1 MYRSRL
7 STIERKRNN
16 RTAFLLILSTITI
29 LVILG
34 FSGIPLLSKLAV
46 FSEKFRTGGNATN
59 EDFIAPP
66 PPILNAP
73 FQATN
78 SAEFT
83 LRGTAEPTSL
93 VYLSQNSIDPISTT
107 TSSDGTFEFPL
118 LNLRDGDNTFVA
130 VAVDKAN
137 NKSRNS
143 ASISIFFS
151 KAPPKLEIESP
162 KNDQHFYG
170 SNARVEIR
178 GKTDPTARVTVNDR
192 LMIVNQN
199 GDFSTMYTPNPN
211 DNKLTFVATDQAG
224 NQTKKEVPIFYSP

>member
-1 MYRSRL
+1 M
-7 STIERKRNN
+7 
-16 RTAFLLILSTITI
+16 
-29 LVILG
+29 LG
-34 FSGIPLLSKLAV
+34 FSGISLLSKLAV
-46 FSEKFRTGGNATN
+46 FSEKFRTGGDATN
-59 EDFIAPP
+59 DDLIAPP

-83 LRGTAEPTSL
+83 LRGTAEPSSR
-93 VYLSQNSIDPISTT
+93 VYMSQNSIDPVNTT
-107 TSSDGTFEFPL
+107 TLSDGTFEFPL
-118 LNLRDGDNTFVA
+118 ISLREGDNSFVA
-130 VAVDKAN
+130 VAVDKAD

-143 ASISIFFS
+143 STISIFFS
-151 KAPPKLEIESP
+151 KTPPKLEIDSP

-170 SNARVEIR
+170 SSTRIEIK

-199 GDFSTMYTPNPN
+199 GDFSTMYTPNK
-211 DNKLTFVATDQAG
+211 DDSKLTFVATDQAG